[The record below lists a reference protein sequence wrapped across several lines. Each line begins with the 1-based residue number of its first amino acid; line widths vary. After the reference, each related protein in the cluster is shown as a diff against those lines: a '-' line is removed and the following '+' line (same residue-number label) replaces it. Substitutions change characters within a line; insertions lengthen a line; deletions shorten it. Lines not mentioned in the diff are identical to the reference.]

1 MERLNLNLPEDARKE
16 LHRLARRARQRD
28 GEYARE
34 LLLKALDES
43 ARDDLA
49 RQVAETQ
56 SPALARREA
65 EIAEDL
71 YRHRHGP
78 AR

>member
-16 LHRLARRARQRD
+16 LHRLARRARLRD

-34 LLLKALDES
+34 LLLKALDDA

-49 RQVAETQ
+49 RQVAESQ

-65 EIAEDL
+65 EIAADL
-71 YRHRHGP
+71 G
-78 AR
+78 ARRRTD